1 MRLRS
6 RIKYLAILMVVF
18 VSCKSIAGVR
28 EALKFAREGIE
39 RAIELAPKVSK
50 RKSFDSRSFYPGEVK
65 IFYKVSMKR
74 DTSDNDIIV
83 KSIGYSELDEAM
95 FEIKVSK
102 FERVKALEK
111 AILSAWEML
120 NRKGFVKSN
129 KKTDKIEMKIEDYM
143 VTINIKFEGPSEAD
157 IKIAKIKIEVSHL
170 NEKFESGELETI
182 RKYKVSDGSFI

>member
-1 MRLRS
+1 MKLRF
-6 RIKYLAILMVVF
+6 RIKYLVILMVVF
-18 VSCKSIAGVR
+18 ISCESIAGIR
-28 EALKFAREGIE
+28 EALRFAREGVE
-39 RAIELAPKVSK
+39 RAVEFAPKVNK
-50 RKSFDSRSFYPGEVK
+50 RKSFDSRSFYPSEMK

-83 KSIGYSELDEAM
+83 KSIGYSEFDEAM

-129 KKTDKIEMKIEDYM
+129 KKTDKIEMKVEDYM

-157 IKIAKIKIEVSHL
+157 VKIAKIKIEVSSL
-170 NEKFESGELETI
+170 NEKFESGKLETI
-182 RKYKVSDGSFI
+182 KKYKVSDGSFI